1 MEKFLSIPVTGE
13 GNQLVPVT
21 DVKLIETDGSLPTTK
36 TNINYGSGK
45 VITITHG
52 TVGASSIT
60 NSQTQFRNWLQL
72 QMSNALSTAW
82 TRASYSAIPI
92 PAYAVSGI
100 DIV

>member
-21 DVKLIETDGSLPTTK
+21 DVKLITAGLSSSSTTR
-36 TNINYGSGK
+36 INYGSGK
-45 VITITHG
+45 KVDITHG
-52 TVGASSIT
+52 SVGAGSIT

-100 DIV
+100 DIS

>member
-21 DVKLIETDGSLPTTK
+21 DVKLIEWESQTTTSLT
-36 TNINYGSGK
+36 YGSGK
-45 VITITHG
+45 VTTITHG
-52 TVGASSIT
+52 DVGAASLTSSGY
-60 NSQTQFRNWLQL
+60 QFRNWLQL

-100 DIV
+100 VIV

>member
-21 DVKLIETDGSLPTTK
+21 DVKLIKVGSSPATT
-36 TNINYGSGK
+36 TTINYGSGK

-72 QMSNALSTAW
+72 QMANALSTAW

-100 DIV
+100 VIV

>member
-21 DVKLIETDGSLPTTK
+21 DVKLIEWESTTTTSLT
-36 TNINYGSGK
+36 YGSGK
-45 VITITHG
+45 VVTITHG
-52 TVGASSIT
+52 DVGAASLTSSG
-60 NSQTQFRNWLQL
+60 NQFRNWLQL

-100 DIV
+100 NIV

>member
-21 DVKLIETDGSLPTTK
+21 DVKLIEWESTTTTSLT
-36 TNINYGSGK
+36 YGSGK

-52 TVGASSIT
+52 DVGAASVT
-60 NSQTQFRNWLQL
+60 NSGNQFRNWLQL
-72 QMSNALSTAW
+72 QMANALSTAW

-100 DIV
+100 VIV